1 MKKKIKANTR
11 PNDRYGLYGEYT
23 ATTRLL
29 DMISDGVI
37 SAESCLMEL
46 IKYLP
51 AATVDEFARDYFD
64 LYDLDEDY
72 E

>member
-11 PNDRYGLYGEYT
+11 PNDRYGFYGEYT

-51 AATVDEFARDYFD
+51 AATVDEFARDY
-64 LYDLDEDY
+64 LDLDDDY